1 MADYIVLV
9 VYILGIAWFGARFE
23 KKKQINISLEET
35 SKLYF
40 PYLVDY
46 IKGNRREL
54 YMVDGVT
61 GKVDLPMKDSFLHHL
76 KNQLKHSSI

>member
-35 SKLYF
+35 SNERLF
-40 PYLVDY
+40 P
-46 IKGNRREL
+46 
-54 YMVDGVT
+54 
-61 GKVDLPMKDSFLHHL
+61 PSF
-76 KNQLKHSSI
+76 KKSIEAQLDMSCAF